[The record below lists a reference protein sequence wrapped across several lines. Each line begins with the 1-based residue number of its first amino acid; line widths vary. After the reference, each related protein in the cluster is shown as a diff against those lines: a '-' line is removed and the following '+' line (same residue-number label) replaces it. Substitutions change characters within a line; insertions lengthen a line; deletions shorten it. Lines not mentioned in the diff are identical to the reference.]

1 MIPEESKSLMNKLA
15 KIITVVFHPLLM
27 PLYGMLII
35 FSAPTLYGYLP
46 FSLKKLLFLIMLVN
60 NVLLPFSLLPFFI
73 HRQIISSWTLSERK
87 DRNIP
92 LLLTT
97 LLYGT
102 TSYIVFKFPIPFFFK
117 SFIFATAILSLLVT
131 VINFRWKISL
141 HSVGAGALIA
151 IILILSVKMLAPMEW
166 YLVAALIA
174 AGLTLSSRLMLNQH
188 SPQQVWV
195 GLGTGFF
202 GLAFFMMLF

>member
-1 MIPEESKSLMNKLA
+1 
-15 KIITVVFHPLLM
+15 M
-27 PLYGMLII
+27 PLYGMVII
-35 FSAPTLYGYLP
+35 FSAPTLFGYLP

-92 LLLTT
+92 LILTT

-151 IILILSVKMLAPMEW
+151 IVLILSVKMLAPMEW
-166 YLVAALIA
+166 YLIAAIIA

-188 SPQQVWV
+188 NPQQVWV
-195 GLGTGFF
+195 GLVHGIFRISFF
-202 GLAFFMMLF
+202 HDAFLKAP